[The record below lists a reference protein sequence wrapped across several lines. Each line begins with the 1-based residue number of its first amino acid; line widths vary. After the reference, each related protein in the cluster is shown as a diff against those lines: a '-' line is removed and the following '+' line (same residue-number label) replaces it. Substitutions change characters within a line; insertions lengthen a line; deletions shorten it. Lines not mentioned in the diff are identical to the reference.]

1 MPYIISV
8 VSQKGGVG
16 KSTIARMIAV
26 EFARMEDGSWQVLL
40 ADLDPSQAT
49 AYRWSQWRKEN
60 AMTPDIDARPYASPE
75 QVLAD
80 AGKYHIVIVDG
91 APNASRDTL
100 RVAQAADVV
109 IIPTG
114 TSRDDLIPTVQLANE
129 LEKNGISRRTI
140 VFGLN
145 RVGTSELENSEAR
158 NYLEQTGYRVAS
170 GELRDMVTYRRA
182 SDLGRAVTETWLG
195 ELNNRARVFFRSLMK
210 ELFDVNQE
218 QPGER

>member
-1 MPYIISV
+1 MDGGDFARSV
-8 VSQKGGVG
+8 MTK
-16 KSTIARMIAV
+16 KAENLTIFNRQSEVFQSVKIAKLLA
-26 EFARMEDGSWQVLL
+26 EASRLDGSLYHDAFARMDGGSWQVLL
-40 ADLDPSQAT
+40 ADLDPSQAI

-60 AMTPDIDARPYASPE
+60 AMKPDIDARPYESPK

-80 AGKYHIVIVDG
+80 AGNYHIVIVDG

-129 LEKNGISRRTI
+129 LEKNGISPGTI

-145 RVGTSELENSEAR
+145 RLGSSPVENKEAR
-158 NYLEQTGYRVAS
+158 DYLERTGYRVAL

-182 SDLGRAVTETWLG
+182 SDHRNMSRRT
-195 ELNNRARVFFRSLMK
+195 
-210 ELFDVNQE
+210 
-218 QPGER
+218 

>member
-1 MPYIISV
+1 
-8 VSQKGGVG
+8 
-16 KSTIARMIAV
+16 
-26 EFARMEDGSWQVLL
+26 
-40 ADLDPSQAT
+40 
-49 AYRWSQWRKEN
+49 
-60 AMTPDIDARPYASPE
+60 MTPDIDARPYATPE

-80 AGKYHIVIVDG
+80 SGKHHIVIVDG

-100 RVAQAADVV
+100 RVAQEADVV

-129 LEKNGISRRTI
+129 LAKNGISRRTI

-158 NYLEQTGYRVAS
+158 HYLEQTGYRVAS

-182 SDLGRAVTETWLG
+182 SDLGQAITETCLG

-210 ELFDVNQE
+210 ELSDANQE